1 MPAASLAQY
10 GHRVRVRPPRLD
22 VVLGGLL
29 TALGVVEAAWGLTG
43 EREPWYVVLSVPVV
57 TAPVA
62 VRRVLPVTAVAVMS
76 VGLLLQSLLGSSLPG
91 GFSEAVAL
99 VLVAYA
105 VGAVLDLRRSAAVA
119 VIIAAVQV
127 MVIVVEGDARAG
139 NFVYALT
146 VVAVAWLAGR
156 GVRLADERSRLLADH
171 RAAQE
176 RSRIARELHDVVS
189 HHVTAMVVQ
198 ASAERRDHPDG
209 SGTAQ
214 VLETIEQQGRE
225 TLRELRRLLGLLRMD
240 EDGPPLAPQPGL
252 GDLSGLLDAAR
263 SSGLEV
269 SLTTT
274 GDPVSTGDGVG
285 LAVYRVVQECLTNVR
300 KHAASPRAEVRLH
313 WAPDTVAVDVL
324 SPGARQGRT
333 LPGSGLG
340 LEAMAERVQAY
351 GGTLTT
357 GPTEQGFR
365 VRASLPLDGAR

>member
-1 MPAASLAQY
+1 MPAAPGSQY
-10 GHRVRVRPPRLD
+10 GHRVRARPPRLD
-22 VVLGGLL
+22 VILAGLL
-29 TALGVVEAAWGLTG
+29 TVLGVVEATWGLTG
-43 EREPWYVVLSVPVV
+43 DREPWYVVLSVPVV

-62 VRRVLPVTAVAVMS
+62 VRRLMPVTAVAVMS
-76 VGLLLQSLLGSSLPG
+76 TGLALQSLLGSSLPG

-99 VLVAYA
+99 VLVVYA
-105 VGAVLDLRRSAAVA
+105 VGAVLDLRRSVA
-119 VIIAAVQV
+119 VVLLIAAVQV
-127 MVIVVEGDARAG
+127 AVIVIEGDARAG

-156 GVRLADERSRLLADH
+156 GVRLADERSRLLAER
-171 RAAQE
+171 RAVQE

-198 ASAERRDHPDG
+198 AGAERRDHPDG

-240 EDGPPLAPQPGL
+240 GDGPPLAPQPGL
-252 GDLSGLLDAAR
+252 GDLAALLDAAR
-263 SSGLEV
+263 SSGLDV

-300 KHAASPRAEVRLH
+300 KHAAAPRAEVRLR
-313 WAPDTVAVDVL
+313 WQPGTLSVDVL
-324 SPGARQGRT
+324 SPGPRQGRI

-340 LEAMAERVQAY
+340 LTAMAERVQAY

-357 GPTEQGFR
+357 GITDQGFR
-365 VRASLPLDGAR
+365 VQASLPLDGAR

>member
-1 MPAASLAQY
+1 MPETLPAQY
-10 GHRVRVRPPRLD
+10 GHRVHARPPRLD
-22 VVLGGLL
+22 VVLSGLL
-29 TALGVVEAAWGLTG
+29 TVLGMVEGVWGLTG
-43 EREPWYVVLSVPVV
+43 GREPWYVVLTVPAV

-62 VRRVLPVTAVAVMS
+62 VRRPMPVTAVAVMS
-76 VGLLLQSLLGSSLPG
+76 TGLLLQALLGSSLPG
-91 GFSEAVAL
+91 GFSEGVAL
-99 VLVAYA
+99 VLVVYA
-105 VGAVLDLRRSAAVA
+105 VGAVLDLRRSAAV
-119 VIIAAVQV
+119 VLVVAAVQV
-127 MVIVVEGDARAG
+127 AAIVVEGDARAG

-156 GVRLADERSRLLADH
+156 GVRLADERSRLLAER
-171 RAAQE
+171 RAVQE

-198 ASAERRDHPDG
+198 AGAERRDHPDG

-240 EDGPPLAPQPGL
+240 DGGPPLTPQPGL
-252 GDLSGLLDAAR
+252 GDLAGLLDAAR

-274 GDPVSTGDGVG
+274 GEPVHTGDGVG
-285 LAVYRVVQECLTNVR
+285 LAAYRVVQECLTNVR
-300 KHAASPRAEVRLH
+300 KHAASPCAEVRLH
-313 WAPDTVAVDVL
+313 WAPDTLAVDVL
-324 SPGARQGRT
+324 SPGPRQGRT

-340 LEAMAERVQAY
+340 LRAMAERVQAY

-357 GPTEQGFR
+357 GTTEQGFR
-365 VRASLPLDGAR
+365 VQAVLPLDGAR